1 MFTIPEMYGENV
13 QLDHHITPVELIVT
27 PTARNYVCK
36 LGPLSREDYRISSL
50 LSKFFSI
57 LGTGFSSAIEIER
70 RSTGQVC
77 CRLSHSTIQSAQK
90 ACSHLDKIR
99 LSDWPENKDFYSLW
113 SQAGVL
119 QHRAADRTDELL
131 VHRAFKPVD
140 VVTHPGV
147 WWDGLW
153 LS

>member
-1 MFTIPEMYGENV
+1 M
-13 QLDHHITPVELIVT
+13 
-27 PTARNYVCK
+27 
-36 LGPLSREDYRISSL
+36 DYRISSL

-57 LGTGFSSAIEIER
+57 LGTGFSSAMEMER

-77 CRLSHSTIQSAQK
+77 CLLSHSTMQSAQK
-90 ACSHLDKIR
+90 ACSHLDKSPG
-99 LSDWPENKDFYSLW
+99 SDWPANQALYSLW
-113 SQAGVL
+113 SQARVL
-119 QHRAADRTDELL
+119 QHGAADGTDELL